1 MAEIK
6 KEKASV
12 FTVSGL
18 VRAVYSLCMLAL
30 VLSMSAVLYL
40 RTTVAKIT
48 DGEKSAVILSTTQNE
63 QSLMSM
69 AGFEVKDT
77 DTLLSTSFSN
87 NYIDITIRGGIDVT
101 VTADGVQTAV
111 KLKNGTVQSALKEA
125 GVELGEYDYTEPS
138 LHTVLKPGDGVVVH
152 RVEYVVN
159 SYEETIPHG
168 TTYKQSSLLFKR
180 TKKSYTLSEGS
191 NGKKTLTYTERYVD
205 GEKTQRLLRNTVVN
219 KQPVDTVVLTYGAG
233 VPVSNVSAPAGV
245 TVTNNVPTGYS
256 RVLSMSATGYSSKS
270 GKGASGL
277 GLYYGTVAVNPNVI
291 PYGTKMYIV
300 SEDGRFVYGWAI
312 ATDTG
317 TAMME
322 YPNYIDLFYETYTES
337 VLNGR
342 IAVNVYLY
350 G

>member
-1 MAEIK
+1 MTIWIK
-6 KEKASV
+6 
-12 FTVSGL
+12 TH
-18 VRAVYSLCMLAL
+18 
-30 VLSMSAVLYL
+30 YL
-40 RTTVAKIT
+40 R
-48 DGEKSAVILSTTQNE
+48 
-63 QSLMSM
+63 
-69 AGFEVKDT
+69 F
-77 DTLLSTSFSN
+77 
-87 NYIDITIRGGIDVT
+87 
-101 VTADGVQTAV
+101 
-111 KLKNGTVQSALKEA
+111 
-125 GVELGEYDYTEPS
+125 
-138 LHTVLKPGDGVVVH
+138 
-152 RVEYVVN
+152 VN
-159 SYEETIPHG
+159 TNIAY
-168 TTYKQSSLLFKR
+168 LFAH
-180 TKKSYTLSEGS
+180 
-191 NGKKTLTYTERYVD
+191 
-205 GEKTQRLLRNTVVN
+205 GEKTQRLLRSTVIT